1 MVRSGHVAR
10 SDVNWRSDGR
20 RQNQIIRIAN
30 YATLRPAPTA
40 AVGISREPARTLDAM
55 TISRNP
61 GMARSKT
68 VFAMAFA
75 LALGVSLSLPAQA
88 QWKWRDKQGH
98 TLYSDL
104 PPPPGVSE
112 QDILQRP
119 PGSNARRAAPAAA
132 AATASAPSPA
142 ASAVAAPLLAPKA
155 SEPELEARRKKVEQ
169 DLADKKKADDAKLAV
184 AKAENCTR
192 AKAYQRTLDSGIR
205 IARTNAKGE
214 REILDDTARAAEAKT
229 TKDAVAS
236 ECK

>member
-1 MVRSGHVAR
+1 MPS
-10 SDVNWRSDGR
+10 
-20 RQNQIIRIAN
+20 
-30 YATLRPAPTA
+30 
-40 AVGISREPARTLDAM
+40 
-55 TISRNP
+55 
-61 GMARSKT
+61 SKN
-68 VFAMAFA
+68 VFAAALA
-75 LALGVSLSLPAQA
+75 LALGVALSLPAQA

-119 PGSNARRAAPAAA
+119 PGSQAARRAAPPAAA
-132 AATASAPSPA
+132 SGPSPA
-142 ASAVAAPLLAPKA
+142 GSAASAAAAPLLAPKA

-169 DLADKKKADDAKLAV
+169 DLADKKKADDAKLAA

-205 IARTNAKGE
+205 IARTNTKGE
-214 REILDDTARAAEAKT
+214 REILDDPARAAEVKT

-236 ECK
+236 ECR